1 MTKKKRIII
10 ICVSIALAVII
21 LAGAVLGGAVLSAKL
36 ISVVI
41 NSHSNI
47 FFLMPR
53 SYIKNKLTEEFPLGS
68 SAEDVAE
75 KLQEHEEHKVLGEW
89 KIYGKKSE
97 AYLCSGGIRYRS
109 NGEVMSADNYEEP
122 GDRVVGT
129 QHIHVN
135 IGSLL
140 NTYARV
146 VFFVFD
152 ENGILID
159 IAVKLTA

>member
-75 KLQEHEEHKVLGEW
+75 KLQEHDEW
-89 KIYGKKSE
+89 RIAWGVIKG
-97 AYLCSGGIRYRS
+97 YLREGGIRYRS

-129 QHIHVN
+129 QHIYVK

-140 NTYARV
+140 NTFARV

-159 IAVKLTA
+159 IAVDKLAG

>member
-21 LAGAVLGGAVLSAKL
+21 LAGAVWGGAVLSAKL

-68 SAEDVAE
+68 SAEDIAE
-75 KLQEHEEHKVLGEW
+75 KLQEHEEHWE
-89 KIYGKKSE
+89 IYGKKSE
-97 AYLCSGGIRYRS
+97 GYLRSGGIRYYSDDGRI
-109 NGEVMSADNYEEP
+109 GIIFEGDDHG

-129 QHIHVN
+129 QHILVTM
-135 IGSLL
+135 GSLL
-140 NTYARV
+140 NTFIRG

-159 IAVKLTA
+159 IAVDRID

>member
-75 KLQEHEEHKVLGEW
+75 KLQEHEEHW

-97 AYLCSGGIRYRS
+97 GYLRSGGIRYRS

-129 QHIHVN
+129 QHIYVD

-140 NTYARV
+140 NTFARV

-159 IAVKLTA
+159 IAVKFTA

>member
-47 FFLMPR
+47 FWRMPK
-53 SYIKNKLTEEFPLGS
+53 SYIENKLTEEFPLGS
-68 SAEDVAE
+68 SLEDVLE
-75 KLQEHEEHKVLGEW
+75 KLKEHDQW
-89 KIYGKKSE
+89 NGKEKRNLHSD
-97 AYLCSGGIRYRS
+97 GIRYRS
-109 NGEVMSADNYEEP
+109 NGEVMSAINYEEP

-129 QHIHVN
+129 QHLDVQ
-135 IGSLL
+135 IGCGWW
-140 NTYARV
+140 NFTD
-146 VFFVFD
+146 VFFAFD
-152 ENGILID
+152 ENDKLID
-159 IAVKLTA
+159 IAVQKTFAVE

>member
-1 MTKKKRIII
+1 MKKKRKIVITC
-10 ICVSIALAVII
+10 ICIALAVII

-68 SAEDVAE
+68 SVEEVSE
-75 KLQEHEEHKVLGEW
+75 KIEEHKW
-89 KIYGKKSE
+89 KRWHTVTVSDV
-97 AYLCSGGIRYRS
+97 GIIYRS
-109 NGEVMSADNYEEP
+109 DGDVECNSGRVEP

-129 QHIHVN
+129 QHLEVQ
-135 IGSLL
+135 IGCGWWNS
-140 NTYARV
+140 TY
-146 VFFVFD
+146 VFFAFD
-152 ENGILID
+152 ENDKLID
-159 IAVKLTA
+159 IAVRKTFAVE

>member
-10 ICVSIALAVII
+10 ICVSIALSVII
-21 LAGAVLGGAVLSAKL
+21 LAGVVLGALGGAVLSAKL

-47 FFLMPR
+47 FWRMPK
-53 SYIKNKLTEEFPLGS
+53 SYIENKLTEEFPLGS
-68 SAEDVAE
+68 SLEDVLE
-75 KLQEHEEHKVLGEW
+75 KLKEHDQW
-89 KIYGKKSE
+89 NGKEKRNLHSD
-97 AYLCSGGIRYRS
+97 GIRYRS
-109 NGEVMSADNYEEP
+109 NGEVMSAINYEEP

-129 QHIHVN
+129 QHIDVTM
-135 IGSLL
+135 GSLL
-140 NTYARV
+140 NTFARV

-159 IAVKLTA
+159 IAVDKLID

>member
-21 LAGAVLGGAVLSAKL
+21 LAGAVWGGAVLSAKL

-47 FFLMPR
+47 FWRMPK
-53 SYIKNKLTEEFPLGS
+53 SYIENKLTEEFPLGS
-68 SAEDVAE
+68 SLEDVLE
-75 KLQEHEEHKVLGEW
+75 KLKEHEEHW
-89 KIYGKKSE
+89 TIYGKKSE
-97 AYLCSGGIRYRS
+97 GYLRSGGIRYRS

-129 QHIHVN
+129 QHIDVE
-135 IGSLL
+135 IGCGWW
-140 NTYARV
+140 NFTD
-146 VFFVFD
+146 VFFAFD
-152 ENGILID
+152 ENDKLID
-159 IAVKLTA
+159 IAVRKTFAVE

>member
-47 FFLMPR
+47 FWRMPK
-53 SYIKNKLTEEFPLGS
+53 SYIENKLTEEIPLGS
-68 SAEDVAE
+68 SLEDVLE
-75 KLQEHEEHKVLGEW
+75 KLKEHDQW
-89 KIYGKKSE
+89 NGKGKRNLHSD
-97 AYLCSGGIRYRS
+97 GIRYRS

-129 QHIHVN
+129 QHIDVTM
-135 IGSLL
+135 GSLL
-140 NTYARV
+140 NTFARV

-159 IAVKLTA
+159 IAVNILTA

>member
-21 LAGAVLGGAVLSAKL
+21 LAGAVWGGAVLSAKL

-75 KLQEHEEHKVLGEW
+75 KLQEHDEW
-89 KIYGKKSE
+89 RIAWGSIKG
-97 AYLCSGGIRYRS
+97 YLREGGIRYRS

-129 QHIHVN
+129 QHIDVT

-140 NTYARV
+140 NTFARG